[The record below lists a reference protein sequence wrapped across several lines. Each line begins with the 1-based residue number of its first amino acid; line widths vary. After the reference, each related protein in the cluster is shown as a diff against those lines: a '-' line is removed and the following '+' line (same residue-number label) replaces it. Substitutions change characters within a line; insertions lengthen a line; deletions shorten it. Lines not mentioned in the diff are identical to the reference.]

1 MKFQTTGSAYKL
13 FLQRL
18 ATRRVSFAQKS
29 EIHWPALRR
38 FQHPRKIPCSRSTG
52 RRVCSGRRTGTAAEH
67 RSRTVGQRLI
77 DLLRRD
83 EMNMTINCPGCNNQI
98 FAGNNL
104 GRRTDNQLR
113 IDTRHRIRVAGLPD
127 LHNPPV
133 SDANVCLDDS
143 PIIDDECIGDHQVQ
157 HARRTVS
164 YSATTLTHPVAYH
177 LSAAKGDLVTISRKV
192 LLNLDDKLCIRQSYT
207 VARSGPVKVCI
218 STAWNVQRHRFASS
232 FLMALLCTLGSSKW
246 PLTHP
251 LCPNIR

>member
-1 MKFQTTGSAYKL
+1 MKFQATGSAYKL

-18 ATRRVSFAQKS
+18 ATRRVSFAKKT

-52 RRVCSGRRTGTAAEH
+52 RRVCT
-67 RSRTVGQRLI
+67 
-77 DLLRRD
+77 
-83 EMNMTINCPGCNNQI
+83 
-98 FAGNNL
+98 

-113 IDTRHRIRVAGLPD
+113 IDTSHGIRVAGLTD
-127 LHNPPV
+127 FYNPPV

-143 PIIDDECIGDHQVQ
+143 PIIDNECIGDYQVQ

-177 LSAAKGDLVTISRKV
+177 LTAAKGDLVTISRKV

-207 VARSGPVKVCI
+207 VARGGPVKVCL

-232 FLMALLCTLGSSKW
+232 FLMASLCTLGSSNW

-251 LCPNIR
+251 LWPNIRRLPLNSTSDTSFSSPGSTRTAVPAGMFNRMPKASGRSNRNARLTSKK